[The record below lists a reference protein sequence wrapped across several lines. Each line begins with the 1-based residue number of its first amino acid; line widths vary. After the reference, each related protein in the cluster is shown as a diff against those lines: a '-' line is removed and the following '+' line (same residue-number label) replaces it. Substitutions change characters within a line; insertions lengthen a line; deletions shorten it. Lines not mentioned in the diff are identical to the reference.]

1 MELRD
6 WLLFFH
12 ITGAILYVGGDIML
26 NVLVYQARSDGEVA
40 NFLRTAATSTKVITV
55 GAVLTLLMGI
65 GLVVADEVYG
75 FTTGF
80 VIVGFVVILIG
91 GAADGTYFNK
101 QVEAIS
107 ALLEENPGSPEINVR
122 LGSIGRAAAVI
133 NVLFLA
139 AVWAMVFKPG
149 I

>member
-26 NVLVYQARSDGEVA
+26 NVFVYQARRDGEVA
-40 NFLRTAATSTKVITV
+40 SFLRTVATSTKVITV

-75 FTTGF
+75 FATGF
-80 VIVGFVVILIG
+80 VIVGIIVILIG

-122 LGSIGRAAAVI
+122 LSSIARAAAVI
-133 NVLFLA
+133 NVLFLV